1 MSPAPPLPHR
11 AKLPPLCSSADPR
24 SRTSIPGL
32 RRDSNGDVVAWD
44 VRTRRPRWRLP
55 AHTPSSG
62 ALHVGIEPSSGHI
75 MTQGRDGTLKC
86 WGTAHGPHE
95 PPRAPPRWTLNA
107 GSYHYCKFTTSGGDA
122 SSPGAPALVAVAAE
136 IQSGVDICEIKNS
149 SIDDETSTL
158 NAPPSRVATLI
169 AAADATH
176 ADKTTTT
183 SSESPPAATED
194 RLGTVM
200 ALAFI
205 PNEDEDPSMLAAAY
219 EEGTVCVWRIDS
231 STPMWRARVHG
242 EAATC
247 LAVDAVGKGF
257 VSGGADGRCI
267 RHRVIAADASDENS
281 IKVSVIGTHGP
292 FAPASVDAAGDV
304 RALCGIAAVAIRDD
318 RKIFAAGCWDG
329 RVRVFEYGRGSAGR
343 LVASLG

>member
-1 MSPAPPLPHR
+1 
-11 AKLPPLCSSADPR
+11 
-24 SRTSIPGL
+24 
-32 RRDSNGDVVAWD
+32 
-44 VRTRRPRWRLP
+44 
-55 AHTPSSG
+55 
-62 ALHVGIEPSSGHI
+62 

>member
-1 MSPAPPLPHR
+1 
-11 AKLPPLCSSADPR
+11 
-24 SRTSIPGL
+24 
-32 RRDSNGDVVAWD
+32 
-44 VRTRRPRWRLP
+44 
-55 AHTPSSG
+55 
-62 ALHVGIEPSSGHI
+62 

-136 IQSGVDICEIKNS
+136 IQSGVDICEINA
-149 SIDDETSTL
+149 SIDETSTL

-176 ADKTTTT
+176 ADKTTTS

-205 PNEDEDPSMLAAAY
+205 PTEGPSTSSMLAAAY
-219 EEGTVCVWRIDS
+219 EEGTVCVWRIES
-231 STPMWRARVHG
+231 STPLWRARVHG

-257 VSGGADGRCI
+257 VSGGADGRCV
-267 RHRVIAADASDENS
+267 RHRIITSDASELDSS
-281 IKVSVIGTHGP
+281 IKVSSIGTHGP

-329 RVRVFEYGRGSAGR
+329 RVRVFEYGRKSAGR